1 MFFYI
6 LLSEIIKNIIIQQ
19 IIEDLYMLKKSFT
32 LLTTLILF
40 NISSTCAQQ
49 GYPAEQGYQ
58 AIPHNEH
65 HSAITEKAR
74 EADLRR
80 LNVLEQEERDEH
92 FLTNLALAGVA
103 TGVIMTFLA
112 WNKNYSSTTIGAGLT
127 FTGVS
132 GAGGY
137 VAKKDSKYR
146 AKERKKERSEI
157 QKRLNNFDHHHNN
170 FGHHHNH
177 H

>member
-40 NISSTCAQQ
+40 NISMTCAQQ
-49 GYPAEQGYQ
+49 DYPAEKGHQV
-58 AIPHNEH
+58 ITHHEH
-65 HSAITEKAR
+65 HSTITEKAR

-80 LNVLEQEERDEH
+80 LNVLEQDERNAQDC
-92 FLTNLALAGVA
+92 TKLAVAGVA
-103 TGVIMTFLA
+103 IGTIITFVTWYDRCPTLATGA
-112 WNKNYSSTTIGAGLT
+112 SLT
-127 FTGVS
+127 FTGLFA
-132 GAGGY
+132 AGGY
-137 VAKKDSKYR
+137 IARQDEKYR

-157 QKRLNNFDHHHNN
+157 QKRLNNPAHHYS
-170 FGHHHNH
+170 HH
-177 H
+177 